1 MVDKDNKTLRIAVSG
16 LSGCGNTTATHNVG
30 ETLDLQ
36 VVNYTFRDLATDL
49 ELPFEDIQ
57 AEAEQSRVFDYLTDL
72 QLIRASLQPKVIV
85 GSRLA
90 AWLVD
95 ADLRVWLQA
104 PLETRAKRI
113 FRREPERYPSYEAV
127 LYRTLQRDE
136 QNRKRY
142 LQLYGIDINDRS
154 DFDIIINTEKLTAE
168 QVSSLIVAAA
178 RWASQNQLER
188 KNIHLERIRK
198 IISDALRLDPIVL
211 TGAQTDL
218 HVSAVYSAVQL
229 RKIDR

>member
-1 MVDKDNKTLRIAVSG
+1 TLRIAVSS

-30 ETLDLQ
+30 ATLDLQ
-36 VVNYTFRDLATDL
+36 VVNYTFRDLAIDL
-49 ELPFEDIQ
+49 ELAFEDIQ

-72 QLIRASLQPKVIV
+72 KLIRASLQPKVIV

-113 FRREPERYPSYEAV
+113 YRREPDRYPSYEAV

-168 QVSSLIVAAA
+168 QVS
-178 RWASQNQLER
+178 
-188 KNIHLERIRK
+188 
-198 IISDALRLDPIVL
+198 
-211 TGAQTDL
+211 
-218 HVSAVYSAVQL
+218 
-229 RKIDR
+229 

>member
-1 MVDKDNKTLRIAVSG
+1 MVANDDRTLRIAVSS

-30 ETLDLQ
+30 ATLDLQ
-36 VVNYTFRDLATDL
+36 VVNYTFRDLATDIGL
-49 ELPFEDIQ
+49 AFERIQ
-57 AEAEQSRVFDYLTDL
+57 AEAEQSRLFDYLTDL
-72 QLIRASLQPKVIV
+72 KLIRASLQPKVIV

-104 PLETRAKRI
+104 SLETRAKRI
-113 FRREPERYPSYEAV
+113 FRREPDRYPSYEAV

-142 LQLYGIDINDRS
+142 LQLYGIDINDRT

-198 IISDALRLDPIVL
+198 IISDALELDPMVL
-211 TGAQTDL
+211 TDGNAGLD
-218 HVSAVYSAVQL
+218 VSAVYQTLV
-229 RKIDR
+229 

>member
-1 MVDKDNKTLRIAVSG
+1 MTADSRALRIAISG
-16 LSGCGNTTATHNVG
+16 YSGCGNTTAVHNVG
-30 ETLDLQ
+30 KTLGLN
-36 VVNYTFRDLATDL
+36 VVNYTFRDLARDL
-49 ELPFEDIQ
+49 DVPFEEIQ
-57 AEAEQSRVFDYLTDL
+57 KKAGETKVYDFLTDL
-72 QLIRASLQPKVIV
+72 SLIRASLQPRAVV

-95 ADLRVWLQA
+95 ADLGVWLHA

-113 FRREPERYPSYEAV
+113 HQREKDSLYESV

-136 QNRKRY
+136 QNRRRY

-154 DFDIIINTEKLTAE
+154 DFDIIINTERLTAE

-188 KNIHLERIRK
+188 QNLHLQRIRNMIADSLHIDPK
-198 IISDALRLDPIVL
+198 VLVDDSVSVDLR
-211 TGAQTDL
+211 Q
-218 HVSAVYSAVQL
+218 VYERSQ
-229 RKIDR
+229 